1 MIKKILTIFTIITL
15 TSCSSIKDKIPER
28 QACTG
33 DETGKTIAEMLCK
46 KN

>member
-1 MIKKILTIFTIITL
+1 MIKKLLIILTTITL
-15 TSCSSIKDKIPER
+15 ASCASIKDKIPER